1 MGEDYIGRM
10 HGADLATKYNPVGQG
25 LDIVEMA
32 AIFGELTVL
41 LGQHILPRV
50 VFFWPLICNR
60 LFVTHLAQLKN

>member
-32 AIFGELTVL
+32 AIFGQLVASSLISSPL
-41 LGQHILPRV
+41 LEK
-50 VFFWPLICNR
+50 WSIC
-60 LFVTHLAQLKN
+60 LK